1 VTDHEERDDLPASP
15 PPPADEAPLT
25 AGPLDQ
31 TAVAETE
38 APQGEMTLLDHLEEL
53 RDTLLQSAVA
63 AVVAAMGCWFVS
75 APLLDLLITPLS
87 AAGEKVYFHGP
98 IEAFMTRLKI
108 AAVCGLFVV
117 VPFILWRVYRF
128 VMPGLYH
135 KERRVVVP
143 LVVASTGLFYA
154 GVAFA
159 YVILI
164 PKVVVFML
172 SFGTEN
178 LMPLIGIDPYFAF
191 VSRLC
196 LAFGLVFEL
205 PLAVFMLSVLGLV
218 EPRQLL
224 RWWRYAL
231 VVIVIVSAL
240 LTPPD
245 VLSQLL
251 MAGPVM
257 VLYLGSVLVSM
268 AVVRRKESAKSDE
281 D

>member
-1 VTDHEERDDLPASP
+1 MTDSEERDDLPA
-15 PPPADEAPLT
+15 PPPA
-25 AGPLDQ
+25 PLDQ
-31 TAVAETE
+31 ASADRSAVVE
-38 APQGEMTLLDHLEEL
+38 AAAPEGEMTLLDHLEEL

-218 EPRQLL
+218 QPRQLL
-224 RWWRYAL
+224 AWWRYAL
-231 VVIVIVSAL
+231 VIIVIVSAL

-257 VLYLGSVLVSM
+257 ILYLGSVLVSM

>member
-1 VTDHEERDDLPASP
+1 MTDSEERDDLPA
-15 PPPADEAPLT
+15 PPPA
-25 AGPLDQ
+25 PLDQ
-31 TAVAETE
+31 APADRSAVVE
-38 APQGEMTLLDHLEEL
+38 AAAPEGEMTLLDHLEEL

-218 EPRQLL
+218 QPRQLL
-224 RWWRYAL
+224 AWWRYAL
-231 VVIVIVSAL
+231 VIIVIVSAL

-257 VLYLGSVLVSM
+257 ILYLGSVLVSM

>member
-1 VTDHEERDDLPASP
+1 VTEPERPGGPRDPRP
-15 PPPADEAPLT
+15 
-25 AGPLDQ
+25 PLDQ
-31 TAVAETE
+31 DGTP
-38 APQGEMTLLDHLEEL
+38 APEQPRGEMTLLDHLEEL

-63 AVVAAMGCWFVS
+63 AVVAAMICWFIS

-87 AAGEKVYFHGP
+87 ALGENVYFHSP
-98 IEAFMTRLKI
+98 VEAFLTRLKI

-128 VMPGLYH
+128 IMPGLYH

-143 LVVASTGLFYA
+143 LVVSSTALFYA

-159 YVILI
+159 YLILI

-178 LMPLIGIDPYFAF
+178 LMPLIGIGPYFAF
-191 VSRLC
+191 VARLC

-205 PLAVFMLSVLGLV
+205 PLAVFMLSTLGLV
-218 EPRQLL
+218 DPRQLL

-231 VVIVIVSAL
+231 VVIVVLSAV

-245 VLSQLL
+245 VISQLL

-257 VLYLGSVLVSM
+257 LLYIGSVLVSM
-268 AVVRRKESAKSDE
+268 VVVRRKRSAKPDE